1 MESLGP
7 NPAVSG
13 QESEAVLA
21 NRRKRV
27 RQKVHTP
34 AYASLD
40 EKGSGAILD
49 LSEIVDI
56 SEDGMSIQTSSPLQP
71 NQTLNVCLDLSET
84 RNYINTT
91 GQVVWWH
98 GSGRAGI
105 RFPEMAPSSV
115 KELKEWLFA
124 NAVAGIVNYESS
136 RLDEALSE
144 LPRIVP
150 ESAAPVHEE
159 TSSADLPGVPDH
171 TALLTALFAV
181 KREVEALGRATGA
194 ARQLIAERVQGFTQA
209 TGAAIAISD
218 GSDMVCRAK
227 AGSDA
232 PGLGSRLQ
240 VGSGFSGACVR
251 TGKLLHCEDS
261 EEDPRVDRE
270 SCRFLGIRSM
280 LAAPVHL
287 EGQVVGLLEIFSPVP
302 RAFEPSHHVVMERL
316 SEAVSTVVQRSRTPA
331 RAPENTPVLTYA
343 EPTFP
348 SEPPVFA
355 RVFPRILW
363 IAAVTTFA
371 VVVLLVAFSWM
382 GSNSSAPPRRAAP
395 KPAPAATPDPAD
407 AFIPDN
413 LDGLRKLAER
423 GDPAAQFAVG
433 ARYATGDGVKQDY
446 AEAVRWFSKAAD
458 RGHVVAQATL
468 GAYYWAGRGVPQ
480 DLSKAY
486 FWSILAQ
493 AGGDEA
499 SKYRVAVLT
508 SRMTRAQVIAAQQ
521 QANDWLKQHQLA
533 SKTPP
538 SITQ

>member
-1 MESLGP
+1 MESLGA
-7 NPAVSG
+7 NPAVAG
-13 QESEAVLA
+13 QEPEALFP
-21 NRRKRV
+21 NRRKRI

-40 EKGSGAILD
+40 EKSSGAILD

-56 SEDGMSIQTSSPLQP
+56 SEDGMSIQTSSSLQP

-105 RFPEMAPSSV
+105 CFPEMAPSSV

-124 NAVAGIVNYESS
+124 NAVAGIVNYEASKPKPSIAEPPPPSS
-136 RLDEALSE
+136 EAISE
-144 LPRIVP
+144 EVI
-150 ESAAPVHEE
+150 
-159 TSSADLPGVPDH
+159 SSDLPAASDH
-171 TALLTALFAV
+171 TTVLAALAAV
-181 KREVEALGRATGA
+181 KREVSGLARDREAAL
-194 ARQLIAERVQGFTQA
+194 QLIAERAEGFTKA
-209 TGAAIAISD
+209 TGAAIALAD
-218 GSDMVCRAK
+218 GPDMVCRAS

-232 PGLGSRLQ
+232 PPLGTRLQ
-240 VGSGFSGACVR
+240 VGSGFSGECVK
-251 TGKLLHCEDS
+251 TGKLLCCEDS
-261 EEDPRVDRE
+261 EEDLRVDRE

-280 LAAPVHL
+280 LAAPVFRD
-287 EGQVVGLLEIFSPVP
+287 GRVIGLLEIFSPLP
-302 RAFEPSHHVVMERL
+302 RAFDSSHRLVMERL
-316 SEAVSTVVQRSRTPA
+316 AETIASIPQKS
-331 RAPENTPVLTYA
+331 RAPQPLPQSSPVLTYSA
-343 EPTFP
+343 P
-348 SEPPVFA
+348 SSPEQAPLA
-355 RVFPRILW
+355 RMFPRILV

-382 GSNSSAPPRRAAP
+382 GSSATPPRAAASQSATLTASSSP
-395 KPAPAATPDPAD
+395 SKDPAPDT
-407 AFIPDN
+407 IE
-413 LDGLRKLAER
+413 GLRKLAER

-446 AEAVRWFSKAAD
+446 PEAVRWFSQAAD

-508 SRMTRAQVIAAQQ
+508 SRMTRAQVITAQQ

-533 SKTPP
+533 SRNSPP
-538 SITQ
+538 LH

>member
-1 MESLGP
+1 MESLGT
-7 NPAVSG
+7 NPASTG
-13 QESEAVLA
+13 QESDAILA

-40 EKGSGAILD
+40 EKSSGAILD

-105 RFPEMAPSSV
+105 RFPDMAPSSV
-115 KELKEWLFA
+115 RELKEWLFA
-124 NAVAGIVNYESS
+124 NAVAGVVNYQSS
-136 RLDEALSE
+136 RAHDS
-144 LPRIVP
+144 LPEFPAVSPDSPSPIP
-150 ESAAPVHEE
+150 EDV
-159 TSSADLPGVPDH
+159 TLDLPPDH
-171 TALLTALFAV
+171 TTLLAALSAV
-181 KREVEALGRATGA
+181 KREVEALGSDNNA
-194 ARQLIAERVQGFTQA
+194 ALQLIAERVQSLTKA
-209 TGAAIAISD
+209 TGAAIALSE
-218 GSDMVCRAK
+218 GAVMVCRASS
-227 AGSDA
+227 GSDA
-232 PGLGSRLQ
+232 PGLGSGLD
-240 VGSGFSGACVR
+240 VGSGFSGQCVR
-251 TGKLLHCEDS
+251 TGKLLQCEDS

-270 SCRFLGIRSM
+270 SCRSLGIRSM
-280 LAAPVHL
+280 LAVPVFW
-287 EGQVVGLLEIFSPVP
+287 EGQVVGLLEIFAPVP
-302 RAFEPSHHVVMERL
+302 RAFKPSHHLVMERL
-316 SEAVSTVVQRSRTPA
+316 SEAIATVVQRSRLAARTPQTA
-331 RAPENTPVLTYA
+331 SELAYT
-343 EPTFP
+343 EPSVPFT
-348 SEPPVFA
+348 PPVFS
-355 RVFPRILW
+355 RLFPRILL
-363 IAAVTTFA
+363 ITAVTIFT
-371 VVVLLVAFSWM
+371 VVVLLVAVSWM
-382 GSNSSAPPRRAAP
+382 GSKSSVPTAAATQGPAPLATPSPASAPAP
-395 KPAPAATPDPAD
+395 DD
-407 AFIPDN
+407 
-413 LDGLRKLAER
+413 LEGLRGLAER

-446 AEAVRWFSKAAD
+446 TEAVRWFSKAAD
-458 RGHVVAQATL
+458 RGHIVAQATL

-508 SRMTRAQVIAAQQ
+508 SRMTRTQIIAAQQ

-533 SKTPP
+533 SKASP
-538 SITQ
+538 SVAQ